1 MGIEAK
7 LDQGRGAAAT
17 ILVQEGTLRI
27 GSSFVAGMY
36 SGRVRAM
43 IDDRGNQVKEA
54 KPSTPVEVLGF
65 NGVPEAGD
73 TFYAVESERV
83 AKEISDKRQ
92 AERREVQLG
101 SNSKV
106 TLEALFEQIKAGDV
120 KDLNIILKGDVQGSV
135 QPIAESLKE
144 LSNKE
149 VKVNIIHQGV

>member
-1 MGIEAK
+1 MG
-7 LDQGRGAAAT
+7 
-17 ILVQEGTLRI
+17 
-27 GSSFVAGMY
+27 
-36 SGRVRAM
+36 
-43 IDDRGNQVKEA
+43 
-54 KPSTPVEVLGF
+54 
-65 NGVPEAGD
+65 
-73 TFYAVESERV
+73 SERV

-149 VKVNIIHQGV
+149 VKVNIIHQGVGGITEEKKKKREIKTKK